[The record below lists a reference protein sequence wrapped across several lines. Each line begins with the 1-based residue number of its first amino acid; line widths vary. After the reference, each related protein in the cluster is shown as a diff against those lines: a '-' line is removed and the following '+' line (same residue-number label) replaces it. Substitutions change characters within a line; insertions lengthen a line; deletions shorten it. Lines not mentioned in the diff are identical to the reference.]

1 MTSDGSITDR
11 PRLPLPCIM
20 LVTDRRAVA
29 ERSPDATPSSPYRR
43 LEDVVGAAVEGGVNV
58 VQVREKDL
66 PSGELYEL
74 VARLIAIVGS
84 RALVLVNDR
93 LDVALATGAD
103 GVQLGT
109 TALPTEVA
117 RPLAP
122 GLLLGRSV
130 HDVACAAEAAARGAD
145 LLVVGTMFATSSHP
159 GLSPAGPNLLR
170 KIAAATHV
178 PLVGIGGIGVANA
191 HQVIAAGASGV
202 AVISEI
208 LRAPDPREAAA
219 RLTAAVDEAWPTAPL
234 HKRH

>member
-1 MTSDGSITDR
+1 MTRDPDRVTLDR

-20 LVTDRRAVA
+20 LVTDRRAAA
-29 ERSPDATPSSPYRR
+29 ERSAGGTYQR

-58 VQVREKDL
+58 VQVRERDL
-66 PSGELYEL
+66 PGGELYEL
-74 VARLIAIVGS
+74 VARLIAIAGS
-84 RALVLVNDR
+84 HALVLVNDR

-103 GVQLGT
+103 GVQLG
-109 TALPTEVA
+109 AMAMPTEAV

-122 GLLLGRSV
+122 NLLLGRSV

-145 LLVVGTMFATSSHP
+145 LLVVGTMFATGSHP
-159 GLSPAGPNLLR
+159 GISPAGPNLLR
-170 KIAAATHV
+170 KIAATNHL
-178 PLVGIGGIGVANA
+178 PLIGIGGIGAANA
-191 HQVIAAGASGV
+191 AQVIAAGASGV

-219 RLTAAVDEAWPTAPL
+219 RLVAAVHEAWPTAPL